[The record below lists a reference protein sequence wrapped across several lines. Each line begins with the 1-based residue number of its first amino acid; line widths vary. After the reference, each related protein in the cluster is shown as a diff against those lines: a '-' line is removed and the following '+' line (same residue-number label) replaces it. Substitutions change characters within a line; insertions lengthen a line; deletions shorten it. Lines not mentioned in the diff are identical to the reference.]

1 MFSFT
6 SKSRKSIA
14 ILSAGAAAL
23 LITGLGVSQATA
35 DNLTWNPTQSN
46 AGGTNGTGT
55 WNSSGT
61 YWYDTTSSTGP
72 VKWASGDGAYFG
84 SGTGGSGTYTVTLG
98 SSGTYS
104 TPDMGINNSGNAYVL
119 DGSNGTVSGT
129 GQVVANGNLT
139 LESIKLS
146 GYGTIAVNTGGV
158 IGSVLNI
165 NTGSTIT
172 MASASNLYLSDVPSP
187 GPNGQP
193 PVYASGTTG
202 TVNINGGSLTVQ
214 AITVDPSNTKQTG
227 ILNINSGTVTT
238 TAAYAGVTSKSG
250 TNIGSPTVVNLNG
263 GTLNT
268 NWITATNNGNV
279 EMNFNGGTLQSHAG
293 GGIGAPSTAYT
304 IPTNLNVQTGGA
316 VIDSNAHTYWI
327 QSPLLHDATLGS
339 TPDGG
344 LTVLDSKSTGSQ
356 TTSTVTL
363 QGANT
368 YTGATTVQGGGDLIL
383 AGAATSAN
391 KVALAAAT
399 IADSSAVN
407 INSNGVLSLANDVTS
422 ANTAPAGATD
432 VQALNMTGGGSISF
446 FLNATQSPTLSI
458 SSKASVSGVNNINV
472 FAVSG
477 TTSFTYGT
485 YNLIT
490 DSSGGLSGG
499 TFQFTGGGQTAIAGP
514 LSGGNTYLLTLGS
527 SDTAETLTISAVPE
541 PTALGLFAMGGM
553 ALVLLGRKRKA
564 QI

>member
-1 MFSFT
+1 MFSST
-6 SKSRKSIA
+6 SKSRRSIT
-14 ILSAGAAAL
+14 ILSASAAAL
-23 LITGLGVSQATA
+23 LITGLGVSNASAT
-35 DNLTWNPTQSN
+35 NLTWDPSGSSAGASN
-46 AGGTNGTGT
+46 GSGT

-61 YWYDTTSSTGP
+61 YWYNGTGAQA
-72 VKWASGDGAYFG
+72 WASGDGAYFG

-129 GQVVANGNLT
+129 GQVVVNGNLT
-139 LESIKLS
+139 LENIKLS

-165 NTGSTIT
+165 NTGSTLT
-172 MASASNLYLSDVPSP
+172 MASASNLYLSDVPN
-187 GPNGQP
+187 NG
-193 PVYASGTTG
+193 ATGTTG
-202 TVNINGGSLTVQ
+202 TVNVNGGSITVQ
-214 AITVDPSNTKQTG
+214 AVTVDASNTKQTG

-238 TAAYAGVTSKSG
+238 TAGAAGVTSKSG
-250 TNIGSPTVVNLNG
+250 TNIGSPTIVNLNG

-268 NWITATNNGNV
+268 NWITATNNGNMEV
-279 EMNFNGGTLQSHAG
+279 NFNGGTLQSHAG
-293 GGIGAPSTAYT
+293 GGIGEASSAYT
-304 IPTNLNVQTGGA
+304 LPTNLNVQAGGA
-316 VIDSNAHTYWI
+316 VIDTNAHTYWI

-344 LTVLDSKSTGSQ
+344 LTVLDSKSTASQ

-368 YTGATTVQGGGDLIL
+368 YTGATTVQGGGNLIL
-383 AGAATSAN
+383 AGATTDASGA
-391 KVALAAAT
+391 ALAAAT

-407 INSNGVLSLANDVTS
+407 INSNGVLTLANDVTS
-422 ANTAPAGATD
+422 ANTAPTAATQ

-446 FLNATQSPTLSI
+446 LLNATQSPTLSI
-458 SSKASVSGVNNINV
+458 SSKASVSGINNINV

-477 TTSFTYGT
+477 TTSFTMGT
-485 YNLIT
+485 YTLIT
-490 DSSGGLSGG
+490 DSLGGLSGG

-514 LSGGNTYLLTLGS
+514 LGGAGGPSYLLTLGTI
-527 SDTAETLTISAVPE
+527 SDTAETLTIGAVPE
-541 PTALGLFAMGGM
+541 PATLGLLAMGGM
-553 ALVLLGRKRKA
+553 ALVLLGRKRK
-564 QI
+564 IMM

>member
-6 SKSRKSIA
+6 SKSGRSIGV
-14 ILSAGAAAL
+14 LSAGAAAAL
-23 LITGLGVSQATA
+23 LLTGLGVSNATA
-35 DNLTWNPTQSN
+35 TNLTWDPSGSSTGASN
-46 AGGTNGTGT
+46 GSGT

-61 YWYDTTSSTGP
+61 YWYNGTGAQA
-72 VKWASGDGAYFG
+72 WASGDGAYFG

-104 TPDMGINNSGNAYVL
+104 TPDMGINNSGNAYML

-129 GQVVANGNLT
+129 GQVVVNGNLT
-139 LESIKLS
+139 LENIKLS

-158 IGSVLNI
+158 IGSVLDI

-172 MASASNLYLSDVPSP
+172 MAGSSNLYLSDATS
-187 GPNGQP
+187 G
-193 PVYASGTTG
+193 ASGTAG
-202 TVNINGGSLTVQ
+202 TVNVNGGSITVQ
-214 AITVDPSNTKQTG
+214 AITVAANNMLQTG
-227 ILNINSGTVTT
+227 TLNINSGTVTT
-238 TAAYAGVTSKSG
+238 TATAGITSKSG

-268 NWITATNNGNV
+268 NWITATNHGNV
-279 EMNFNGGTLQSHAG
+279 VMDFNGGTLQSHNG
-293 GGIGAPSTAYT
+293 GGIGAANSAYT
-304 IPTNLNVQTGGA
+304 LPTNLNVQAGGA
-316 VIDSNAHTYWI
+316 VIDSNANTYWI
-327 QSPLLHDATLGS
+327 QTPLLHDATLGS

-344 LTVLDSKSTGSQ
+344 LTVTDSKATGSQ
-356 TTSTVTL
+356 TSSSVTL
-363 QGANT
+363 QGVNT
-368 YTGATTVQGGGDLIL
+368 YTGATVVQSGGDLVL
-383 AGAATSAN
+383 AGAATAAN
-391 KVALAAAT
+391 SVVLAAAT
-399 IADSSAVN
+399 IADSSAVTV
-407 INSNGVLSLANDVTS
+407 NSGGVLTMANNAS
-422 ANTAPAGATD
+422 ATQVN
-432 VQALNMTGGGSISF
+432 ALNISGGTLTF
-446 FLNATQSPTLSI
+446 ELNSSQTPSLSI
-458 SSKASVSGVNNINV
+458 GSAANVSGVNNINIY
-472 FAVSG
+472 ALAG
-477 TTSFTYGT
+477 TSSFTYGT

-514 LSGGNTYLLTLGS
+514 LSGGKTYLLTLGS